1 MLKTE
6 KVNYLRGISMNFNKE
21 KASLILYYVSLLIVL
36 AAVLL
41 NNSMSSLDWLVVFA
55 WALMGSSRTL
65 LSIKKQKYI
74 KAELKLGKEFK

>member
-1 MLKTE
+1 
-6 KVNYLRGISMNFNKE
+6 MNFNKE

-36 AAVLL
+36 ATVLL

-65 LSIKKQKYI
+65 LSMKKIGYV
-74 KAELKLGKEFK
+74 KAKLKFGKEIK